1 MFTSQQ
7 LATLR
12 IRHLII
18 HDVPN
23 ARLSPGQGPTLS
35 ETETELDTQR
45 IQHLKNRLVSAMGSK
60 AAYDIVFLQETR
72 SPVPQAVNTFTHRF
86 SADVFVQRSQD
97 MARHLYDMQGG
108 VISSGLLAV
117 MDAAIGGHGAVV
129 VIKIERQEGFQLEL
143 THREG
148 KSTFAL
154 AVLDNLVLTEGTRLF
169 KAALFERTG
178 TGADDFAAA
187 ACDSQK
193 LVSTADDVAKFWLKF
208 LGCTV
213 SEQPRV
219 RTARFFATVV
229 DFANEV
235 VTDGVERN
243 TLYEHLVS
251 ELKSQPHALSPR
263 RFMEDYL
270 PGNLRPAFQQFF
282 EDKHVPMTQFSKD
295 LQDVQNHLKRRTLIT
310 TRGVNITA
318 PVAEDGTI
326 EQGLIDV
333 GDERIVVNDSLER
346 VGRK

>member
-1 MFTSQQ
+1 MFSSQQ

-23 ARLSPGQGPTLS
+23 SRLSAGQGPTLS
-35 ETETELDTQR
+35 EAETELDAQR
-45 IQHLKNRLVSAMGSK
+45 IQHLKNRLVSAIASK
-60 AAYDIVFLQETR
+60 AAYDVVFLEETR
-72 SPVPQAVNTFTHRF
+72 SPVPQAVNTFTRRF
-86 SADVFVQRSQD
+86 STEEFVERSQEL
-97 MARHLYDMQGG
+97 ARYLHDMQFG

-117 MDAAIGGHGAVV
+117 MDAAIGGHSAVV
-129 VIKIERQEGFQLEL
+129 VMKIERQEGFQLEL
-143 THREG
+143 TRREG
-148 KSTFAL
+148 KSTFSIE
-154 AVLDNLVLTEGTRLF
+154 VLDNLVLTEGTRLF

-178 TGADDFAAA
+178 EEEFAAA
-187 ACDSQK
+187 ASDSQK
-193 LVSTADDVAKFWLKF
+193 VVSTADDVARFWLRF

-219 RTARFFATVV
+219 RTARFFNTVV
-229 DFANEV
+229 GFANEV

-251 ELKSQPHALSPR
+251 ELKSQRHAVSPR

-270 PGNLRPAFQQFF
+270 PGDLRPAFQRFL
-282 EDKHVPMTQFSKD
+282 EEKKVPMTQFTKD
-295 LQDVQNHLKRRTLIT
+295 LEDVRSQLKRRTLIT

-318 PVAEDGTI
+318 PVAEDGMI
-326 EQGLIDV
+326 EEGLIDV
-333 GDERIVVNDSLER
+333 GDARIVVNDSLER